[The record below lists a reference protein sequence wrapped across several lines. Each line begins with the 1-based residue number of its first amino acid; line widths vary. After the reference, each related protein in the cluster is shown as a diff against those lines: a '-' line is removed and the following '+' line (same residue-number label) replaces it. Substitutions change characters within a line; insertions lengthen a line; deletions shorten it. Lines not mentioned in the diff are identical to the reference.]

1 VQIAHKNIVVEPMT
15 ESFILWR
22 CLHGGPLSKNTIN
35 VFPKNKGAEWEVHRV
50 TNIPLLKKIIK
61 TYGTCAI
68 LARDGD
74 QIVGFLRFYPEI
86 LFSMKEAGTLCL
98 QQAFPA
104 GPSNR
109 LVDQR
114 FPPLEDIQDKTLKV
128 HCLMTRS
135 PFQEK
140 NPYQRKGIGTRM
152 ARELMRWAKEKGW
165 KRIETTA
172 NEDLELLYAH
182 TGQAGRRF
190 WEKLGFQVV
199 KTETEPKFHGEF
211 QTKLHEQAVA
221 HNLNPEDVHNQY
233 TMHIDL

>member
-1 VQIAHKNIVVEPMT
+1 MHKTIVIEPMT
-15 ESFILWR
+15 EGFILWR

-35 VFPKNKGAEWEVHRV
+35 VLPKNKGDEWEAHRV

-74 QIVGFLRFYPEI
+74 QIVGFLRFYPKI
-86 LFSMKEAGTLCL
+86 LYSMKEAGTLCL
-98 QQAFPA
+98 QQAFPT
-104 GPSNR
+104 GPSKR
-109 LVDQR
+109 LVDKN
-114 FPPLEDIQDKTLKV
+114 FPSLDDIHDRTLKV
-128 HCLMTRS
+128 HCLMTGS
-135 PFQEK
+135 PFQEE

-152 ARELMRWAKEKGW
+152 ARELMHWAKEKGW
-165 KRIETTA
+165 GRIETTA
-172 NEDLELLYAH
+172 NEDLGILYAN

-199 KTETEPKFHGEF
+199 KTGAESRF
-211 QTKLHEQAVA
+211 QGDFLKKLHKQAVA

>member
-1 VQIAHKNIVVEPMT
+1 MHTNIVFEPMT
-15 ESFILWR
+15 KSFILWR

-35 VFPKNKGAEWEVHRV
+35 VFPKNEGAEWGVHRGI
-50 TNIPLLKKIIK
+50 NIPLLNKIIQ

-74 QIVGFLRFYPEI
+74 QTVGFLRFYPKI
-86 LFSMKEAGTLCL
+86 LYSMEGAGALCL

-104 GPSNR
+104 GPSNC
-109 LVDQR
+109 LEDQS
-114 FPPLEDIQDKTLKV
+114 FPLLEDIQDKTLKV
-128 HCLMTRS
+128 HCLMTGS

-152 ARELMRWAKEKGW
+152 ARELIQWAKEKGW

-182 TGQAGRRF
+182 TGQAGRCF

-199 KTETEPKFHGEF
+199 KTEMEPRFHGEF
-211 QTKLHEQAVA
+211 LTKLHEQAVTR
-221 HNLNPEDVHNQY
+221 NLNPEDVHNQY